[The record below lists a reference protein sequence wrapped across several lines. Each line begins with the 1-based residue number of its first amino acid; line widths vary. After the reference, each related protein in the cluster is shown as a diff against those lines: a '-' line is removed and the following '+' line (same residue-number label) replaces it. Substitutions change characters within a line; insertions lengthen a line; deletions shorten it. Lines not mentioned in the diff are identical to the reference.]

1 MPNNH
6 FSRKERQLKN
16 HISKLDLL
24 LNKTKGFISKEIND
38 LIFKIKEL
46 INLLKGVISLKKL
59 KYILGSFT
67 FLFGITTSEVKAQS
81 F

>member
-16 HISKLDLL
+16 HISKLDSLL
-24 LNKTKGFISKEIND
+24 SKTKAFISKEIND

-46 INLLKGVISLKKL
+46 ITLLKGEISFKK
-59 KYILGSFT
+59 
-67 FLFGITTSEVKAQS
+67 
-81 F
+81 